1 MKKIAVLFSLLFM
14 GGLAEAQLVSTTKSL
29 KGAWREI
36 ARARNGQRIGF
47 KDTLFFEV
55 VTSNL
60 CIWGK
65 SSPTAP
71 RVRLKQIGTTLS
83 IGPEEYEI
91 MEEGEDWMKL
101 SADEGLEIEMRRYNN
116 KPLPKPKPATRAVRQ
131 PRVANTNNLKFK
143 PGAVAKMGTVP
154 PKIEPLVG
162 TWKCYKRT
170 SAKPM
175 QAELKYRLV
184 RLVEIEETP
193 ETITAKI
200 YGFDDLDGQPS
211 WVVHNYENGILYT
224 SGKDERA
231 FKVVN
236 CVANELIIEN
246 EGIVYYMNKLQK

>member
-1 MKKIAVLFSLLFM
+1 MKKSAVLIFLLFIS
-14 GGLAEAQLVSTTKSL
+14 LFAEAQIVNTKSL
-29 KGAWREI
+29 KGAWREV
-36 ARARNGQRIGF
+36 ARTRSGQKISFR
-47 KDTLFFEV
+47 DTLFFQV
-55 VTSNL
+55 LSSNL

-71 RVRLKQIGTTLS
+71 RVRLKQIGTTLI
-83 IGPEEYEI
+83 IGPSEFDIIEQTES
-91 MEEGEDWMKL
+91 WMKL
-101 SADEGLEIEMRRYNN
+101 SGEDGVEFEMQRYSN
-116 KPLPKPKPATRAVRQ
+116 KKQPPVR
-131 PRVANTNNLKFK
+131 NTNNLKYK
-143 PGAVAKMGTVP
+143 PGPTVKMGAVP
-154 PKIEPLVG
+154 AKIEPFVG
-162 TWKCYKRT
+162 KWKCYKRT